1 MVSATN
7 VSIWFITFG
16 LGLAEFSWCLL
27 QMYLSGSLHL
37 AWDWQSSH
45 GVCYKCIYLVHYIW
59 PGTGRVLMVSATNVS
74 IWFITFG
81 LGLAEF
87 SWCLLQ
93 MYLSGS
99 LHLAWDWQ
107 SSHGVCYKGIY
118 LVHYIWPVP
127 GKSNE
132 PDRYLCSRHHENSAS
147 PRPNVMNQID
157 TFVADTMRTLPVP
170 GQM

>member
-59 PGTGRVLMVSATNVS
+59 PGTGRVLMVSATNVA

-93 MYLSGS
+93 RYLSGS
-99 LHLAWDWQ
+99 LHLAWDWH

-118 LVHYIWPVP
+118 LVHYIWPGTGIV
-127 GKSNE
+127 
-132 PDRYLCSRHHENSAS
+132 LMVSATKVS
-147 PRPNVMNQID
+147 IWFITFGQSQAKVMNQID